1 MNTAWATNPYFRAD
15 NAKVINSNT
24 NGGTTRTN
32 TFWFSSWMSGTPQVA
47 YGIKSFKGTNRLFD
61 TNFEI
66 KQMSLSSW
74 SFRVSVELFGASRM
88 WMLEV
93 QYFAVDPSFPF
104 HMNTFDDMPI

>member
-47 YGIKSFKGTNRLFD
+47 YGIKSFKGIF
-61 TNFEI
+61 
-66 KQMSLSSW
+66 
-74 SFRVSVELFGASRM
+74 
-88 WMLEV
+88 
-93 QYFAVDPSFPF
+93 
-104 HMNTFDDMPI
+104 